1 MLKHTVP
8 FLVLSV
14 LFVAACAKIDYI
26 GQSYPPTTH
35 VDLYFSDADIRED
48 YQVMGHVIA
57 QANEGISIENL
68 QKQLEAKAR
77 EKGADGIVIHG
88 FDRIQTG
95 ETTVYNEKTNQ
106 GIKKRRTTA
115 ITTTNAE
122 EGRQI
127 KRSLSSMNR
136 VCKA

>member
-68 QKQLEAKAR
+68 QKQLETKAR

-95 ETTVYNEKTNQ
+95 ETTVYNEETNR
-106 GIKKRRTTA
+106 GRKKRSTTA

-127 KRSLSSMNR
+127 KAIFIKYEQSL
-136 VCKA
+136 

>member
-1 MLKHTVP
+1 MKCQQN
-8 FLVLSV
+8 LVLSV

-95 ETTVYNEKTNQ
+95 ETTVYNEETNR
-106 GIKKRRTTA
+106 GRKKRSTTA

-127 KRSLSSMNR
+127 KAIFIKYEQSL
-136 VCKA
+136 

>member
-1 MLKHTVP
+1 
-8 FLVLSV
+8 
-14 LFVAACAKIDYI
+14 
-26 GQSYPPTTH
+26 
-35 VDLYFSDADIRED
+35 
-48 YQVMGHVIA
+48 MGHVIA

-95 ETTVYNEKTNQ
+95 ETTVYNEETNR
-106 GIKKRRTTA
+106 GRKKRSTTA

-127 KRSLSSMNR
+127 KAIFIKYEQSL
-136 VCKA
+136 

>member
-95 ETTVYNEKTNQ
+95 ETTVYNEETNRS
-106 GIKKRRTTA
+106 IKKRRTTA

-127 KRSLSSMNR
+127 KAIFIKYEQSL
-136 VCKA
+136 

>member
-57 QANEGISIENL
+57 QANEGISIESL

-95 ETTVYNEKTNQ
+95 ETTTYNEEAKR
-106 GIKKRRTTA
+106 GEKKRSIAA
-115 ITTTNAE
+115 ITITSAE
-122 EGRQI
+122 EERQI
-127 KRSLSSMNR
+127 KAIFIKYEQNL
-136 VCKA
+136 

>member
-1 MLKHTVP
+1 MFKCTVS
-8 FLVLSV
+8 LLALLI

-35 VDLYFSDADIRED
+35 VDLYFSEEDIRED

-57 QANEGISIENL
+57 QANEGISIESL

-88 FDRIQTG
+88 FDRIQA
-95 ETTVYNEKTNQ
+95 
-106 GIKKRRTTA
+106 GIAA
-115 ITTTNAE
+115 IIITSAE
-122 EGRQI
+122 EGRQVKAIFI
-127 KRSLSSMNR
+127 KYEQNL
-136 VCKA
+136 

>member
-1 MLKHTVP
+1 MFKYTVSLLAL
-8 FLVLSV
+8 FV

-26 GQSYPPTTH
+26 GQSYSPTTD
-35 VDLYFSDADIRED
+35 VDLYFSEEDIRED

-57 QANEGISIENL
+57 QANEGISIESL

-95 ETTVYNEKTNQ
+95 ETTTYNEQSKR
-106 GIKKRRTTA
+106 GEKKRSIAA
-115 ITTTNAE
+115 ITVTSADE
-122 EGRQI
+122 ERQVKAIFI
-127 KRSLSSMNR
+127 KYEQNL
-136 VCKA
+136 

>member
-14 LFVAACAKIDYI
+14 LFVAACAKINYI

-95 ETTVYNEKTNQ
+95 ETTVYNEETNRS
-106 GIKKRRTTA
+106 IKKRRTTA

-127 KRSLSSMNR
+127 KAIFIKYEQSL
-136 VCKA
+136 

>member
-1 MLKHTVP
+1 MFRYTVS
-8 FLVLSV
+8 LLLLLV

-26 GQSYPPTTH
+26 GQSYQPTTH
-35 VDLYFSDADIRED
+35 VDLYFSADDIRED

-57 QANEGISIENL
+57 QAGTGISIENL

-95 ETTVYNEKTNQ
+95 ETTTYNEETKREE
-106 GIKKRRTTA
+106 KKRSIAA
-115 ITTTNAE
+115 ITITSTE
-122 EGRQI
+122 EERQVKAIFI
-127 KRSLSSMNR
+127 KYEQNL
-136 VCKA
+136 

>member
-1 MLKHTVP
+1 MFKCTVS
-8 FLVLSV
+8 LLALLI

-35 VDLYFSDADIRED
+35 VDLYFSEEDIRED

-57 QANEGISIENL
+57 QANEDISIESL

-95 ETTVYNEKTNQ
+95 ETTVYNEETNRS
-106 GIKKRRTTA
+106 IKKRRTTA

-127 KRSLSSMNR
+127 KAIFIKYEQSL
-136 VCKA
+136 

>member
-1 MLKHTVP
+1 MFKCTVS
-8 FLVLSV
+8 LLALLI

-26 GQSYPPTTH
+26 GQSYQPTTH
-35 VDLYFSDADIRED
+35 VDLYFSEEDIRED

-95 ETTVYNEKTNQ
+95 ETTTYNEQSKR
-106 GIKKRRTTA
+106 GEKKRSIAA
-115 ITTTNAE
+115 ITVTSADE
-122 EGRQI
+122 ERQI
-127 KRSLSSMNR
+127 KAIFIKYEQNL
-136 VCKA
+136 

>member
-1 MLKHTVP
+1 MLRHTVP

-88 FDRIQTG
+88 FDRIKTG
-95 ETTVYNEKTNQ
+95 ETTVYNEETNRS
-106 GIKKRRTTA
+106 IKKRRTTA

-127 KRSLSSMNR
+127 KAIFIKYEQSL
-136 VCKA
+136 

>member
-1 MLKHTVP
+1 MFKCTVS
-8 FLVLSV
+8 LLALLI

-26 GQSYPPTTH
+26 GQSYPPTNH
-35 VDLYFSDADIRED
+35 VDLYFSEQDIRQD

-57 QANEGISIENL
+57 QANEGISIESL

-95 ETTVYNEKTNQ
+95 ETTTYNEEAKR
-106 GIKKRRTTA
+106 GEKKRSIAA
-115 ITTTNAE
+115 ITITSAE
-122 EGRQI
+122 EERQVKAIFI
-127 KRSLSSMNR
+127 KYEQNL
-136 VCKA
+136 

>member
-1 MLKHTVP
+1 MLRHTVP

-57 QANEGISIENL
+57 QASEGISIENL

-95 ETTVYNEKTNQ
+95 ETTVYNEETNRS
-106 GIKKRRTTA
+106 IKKRRTTA

-127 KRSLSSMNR
+127 KAIFIKYEQSL
-136 VCKA
+136 